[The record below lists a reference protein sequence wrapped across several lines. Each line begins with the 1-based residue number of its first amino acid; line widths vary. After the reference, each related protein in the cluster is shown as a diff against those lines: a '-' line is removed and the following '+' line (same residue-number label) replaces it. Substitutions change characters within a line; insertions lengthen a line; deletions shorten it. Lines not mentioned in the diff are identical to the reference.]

1 MVQGTV
7 QHLLVV
13 VTWRDAFAGNPFEK
27 RLGCSEDPV
36 LAASMFFGRVPVS
49 VFAERGKGFLI

>member
-1 MVQGTV
+1 M